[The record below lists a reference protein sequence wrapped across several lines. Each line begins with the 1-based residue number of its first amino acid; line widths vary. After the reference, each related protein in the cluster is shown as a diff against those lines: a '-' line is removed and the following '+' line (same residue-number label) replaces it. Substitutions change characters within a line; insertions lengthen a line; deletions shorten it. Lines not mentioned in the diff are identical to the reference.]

1 MKKTLLLALAAAA
14 FSFASCTHN
23 ENSAEQ
29 RTVQDNTD
37 GTAEGAQP
45 APGTTADQSGDGPAS
60 IEGTDQT
67 TTNNG
72 SSIYGG
78 PTSRASTPGGA
89 TSTTGR
95 TATTTSGSATSGSTA
110 AGSAT
115 GTGSGTTAGTTTA
128 GSGAATTAQ

>member
-1 MKKTLLLALAAAA
+1 MKKVLFLALAA
-14 FSFASCTHN
+14 SLSLASCTHN

-37 GTAEGAQP
+37 GTPEGAQP
-45 APGTTADQSGDGPAS
+45 APGSNDQLSGGDGPAS
-60 IEGTDQT
+60 IEGTDRT

-78 PTSRASTPGGA
+78 PTSRSTTPEGS

-95 TATTTSGSATSGSTA
+95 TATTTSASS
-110 AGSAT
+110 
-115 GTGSGTTAGTTTA
+115 TAGTTTA
-128 GSGAATTAQ
+128 GTTAAGASTSGTTAGGATTTGSTTGQ